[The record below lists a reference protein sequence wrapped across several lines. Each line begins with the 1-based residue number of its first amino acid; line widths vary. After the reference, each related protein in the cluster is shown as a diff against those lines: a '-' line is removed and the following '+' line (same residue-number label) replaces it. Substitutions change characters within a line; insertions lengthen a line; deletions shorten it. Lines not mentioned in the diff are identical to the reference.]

1 MSLIDQ
7 LKTIE
12 DPRSRRGR
20 RHELWLF
27 LFLSLLGSLCNY
39 WGYRPLATF
48 AREHHHTWC
57 DLLNL
62 DPETTRVPSYSTFRQ
77 VFLLVDAQSWV
88 MVFNLWAI
96 THAPEYLGQLSTD
109 GKSIK
114 CTSSG
119 GQSHNQNFATLVSVY
134 GQEAGVVQLELMF
147 NKKSSEIDVARR
159 LVTTVVTTPALAA
172 TCPVCFS
179 LDALHAQGSTLNL
192 LEQHQSPYLIG
203 LKANQKKL
211 YHQAQQLLQ
220 QAIPLSVST
229 DLDQTHGRTIR
240 RTVQVYDAP
249 SELSQRWAKSGI
261 RRIVWVHR
269 SGTRKGEP
277 VDEWHCYLSNQCVDA
292 ATFMIWIR
300 NHWQI
305 ENSLH
310 WVKDVT
316 CQEDYPPR
324 RGGQAPISWAILHSF
339 MITLARRMGTRTVPA
354 AMRLLANQV
363 QKVFRWL
370 T

>member
-20 RHELWLF
+20 RHELWLI

-48 AREHHHTWC
+48 AQEHHSTWC
-57 DLLNL
+57 ELLNL

-77 VFLLVDAQSWV
+77 VFLQVEAQSWV
-88 MVFNLWAI
+88 MLFNLWAI

-119 GQSHNQNFATLVSVY
+119 GQSSDQNFATLVSVY
-134 GQEAGVVQLELMF
+134 SQDAGVVQLELMF
-147 NKKSSEIDVARR
+147 NKKVSEIDVARR
-159 LVTTVVTTPALAA
+159 LLETVVTTPALASA
-172 TCPVCFS
+172 CPVCFT
-179 LDALHAQGSTLNL
+179 LDALHAQVPTLTL

-203 LKANQKKL
+203 LKANQQKL
-211 YHQAQQLLQ
+211 YQQAQQILQ
-220 QAIPLSVST
+220 QAIPLSVSS
-229 DLDQTHGRTIR
+229 DLDQTHSRTIR

-249 SELSQRWAKSGI
+249 AELPQRWAKSGI

-269 SGTRKGEP
+269 TGTRGGTP
-277 VDEWHCYLSNQCVDA
+277 VDEWHCYLSNRCVDA

-300 NHWQI
+300 DHWQI
-305 ENSLH
+305 ENGLH

-316 CQEDYPPR
+316 FQEDYPPR
-324 RGGQAPISWAILHSF
+324 RGGHAPISWAILHSF
-339 MITLARRMGTRTVPA
+339 MITLARRMGTRTVPE

-363 QKVFRWL
+363 QKVFHWL